1 MKLEPLMTLHGD
13 LKTPVEIGNGPYG
26 ARTIIDVTGG
36 TFEGQR
42 LSGKVLPSGA
52 DWILFDADG
61 LGHLGV
67 RITPE
72 TQDGAHIYVQYYGVL
87 VVS

>member
-1 MKLEPLMTLHGD
+1 MH
-13 LKTPVEIGNGPYG
+13 TPE
-26 ARTIIDVTGG
+26 
-36 TFEGQR
+36 TFEGRR
-42 LSGKVLPSGA
+42 LSEKVLPSIA

-61 LGHLGV
+61 LGHLDV

-72 TQDGAHIYVQYYGVL
+72 TQDGAHIYVVQYYGVL